1 MDRPRPSD
9 TLRNSI
15 VRSIQ
20 RGEVRRARVSIALAL
35 TAGSASIL
43 GIVLSIQYAVSS
55 LAQSGFFQYASL
67 IFSDA
72 DILTAYWQ
80 GFAFS
85 LIETVPLLAITFMLA
100 AFAAFLVSLR
110 MLATNMR
117 SGLTLSHA

>member
-1 MDRPRPSD
+1 
-9 TLRNSI
+9 
-15 VRSIQ
+15 
-20 RGEVRRARVSIALAL
+20 VRRARVSIALAL